1 MYCDLES
8 NSVNK
13 CTTAEIDLR
22 QYFSD
27 LDGNSDIQFFSVY
40 NDTSLDDDDRY
51 PLVIGIGS
59 DGIARYDPAD
69 MQFYD
74 DNMEAWSLHDVIYI
88 ATDSWDSR
96 ANSDPVSFNVV
107 PLQFSIQE
115 PDRLWFDAEEVAV
128 TLDGS
133 QESRCQY
140 Q

>member
-1 MYCDLES
+1 M
-8 NSVNK
+8 
-13 CTTAEIDLR
+13 
-22 QYFSD
+22 
-27 LDGNSDIQFFSVY
+27 DGNSDIQFFSVY

-74 DNMEAWSLHDVIYI
+74 DNMEAWSLHDVIFI

-96 ANSDPVSFNVV
+96 ANSDPVSFRVV

-115 PDRLWFDAEEVAV
+115 PDKSWFDGEEVAV
-128 TLDGS
+128 YTGIGLPGKQVSVSIDGIPVATKIGI
-133 QESRCQY
+133 
-140 Q
+140 